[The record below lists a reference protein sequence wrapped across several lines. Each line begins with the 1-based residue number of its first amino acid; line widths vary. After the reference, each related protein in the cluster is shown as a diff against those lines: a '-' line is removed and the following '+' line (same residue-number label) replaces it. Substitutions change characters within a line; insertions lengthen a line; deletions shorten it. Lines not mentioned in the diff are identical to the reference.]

1 MRSFPIRTKNYQ
13 SYISTQKNS
22 KLLCPNHRS
31 VSLLS
36 NTDKIIEKIMYNR
49 IYKTLDKNNIIN
61 CLQFGFLQHY
71 SSSYAPVNLTDTI
84 IKALD
89 DDNFAY
95 GIIADLQVF
104 DTVDHSILLSKL
116 CNCGISRLANKWFK
130 SYLADQKQFVSI
142 NGSN

>member
-1 MRSFPIRTKNYQ
+1 
-13 SYISTQKNS
+13 
-22 KLLCPNHRS
+22 
-31 VSLLS
+31 
-36 NTDKIIEKIMYNR
+36 MYNR

-71 SSSYAPVNLTDTI
+71 SSSHALVILTDTI

-116 CNCGISRLANKWFK
+116 RNCGISRLANKWFK
-130 SYLADQKQFVSI
+130 SYLADQKQFLSI